1 MRNYNLARL
10 TMKFFLSQDN
20 DGHWY
25 IVQAARRDDWLTWL
39 EQDEDEE
46 ASWEEP
52 DFAERLG
59 GAPDLV
65 EFGEYEIV

>member
-1 MRNYNLARL
+1 
-10 TMKFFLSQDN
+10 MKHFLSQDN

-25 IVQAARRDDWLTWL
+25 IVEVARRDDWLTWL
-39 EQDEDEE
+39 EQDQDDE

-52 DFAERLG
+52 DFAVRLG

-65 EFGEYEIV
+65 EFGEYEIQ